1 MLCLPTYKPYVI
13 YDIKY
18 IEKHIGVGWLGVTAT
33 IATPGL
39 GNILI
44 VQQPFA
50 QMMELILK
58 IMELILKIIAL
69 RTNWT
74 KKIMEL
80 SISTTT
86 LILEWVVL
94 VLTMQLEQ
102 LEPWS
107 ACQFYKG
114 AWTTQWYDTDIS
126 VLLIFY

>member
-1 MLCLPTYKPYVI
+1 M
-13 YDIKY
+13 
-18 IEKHIGVGWLGVTAT
+18 TAT

-102 LEPWS
+102 LEP
-107 ACQFYKG
+107 
-114 AWTTQWYDTDIS
+114 
-126 VLLIFY
+126 